1 MFLTAYIF
9 TADRHT
15 NLKPQGTDDWQ
26 PTCMKVRLWL
36 VAIRNTMIIAYFKNI
51 LSCVCIGLYFI
62 GFAQQ
67 PDSSLKSFFCVS
79 LFQFSQYFNGCKKLN
94 CWLSFTSLCKFCY
107 FMFCLSVL
115 QVLMFL
121 KGCWPLAPGI
131 IWPLHP
137 PCELTLCSSSP
148 SSSSFHLLSSSIAI
162 SLFFVPFAALMSE
175 FFDTDLTIQYEL
187 IIPNVS
193 SVPTLLKCL
202 LYHILFYYT
211 LLFIILRY
219 DLFKLDKF

>member
-26 PTCMKVRLWL
+26 PTRMKVRLWL

-51 LSCVCIGLYFI
+51 LSCVCIGLYFT

-67 PDSSLKSFFCVS
+67 PDSSLKSFFSVRVCSSSHNISPGVKS
-79 LFQFSQYFNGCKKLN
+79 LTAGYP
-94 CWLSFTSLCKFCY
+94 SLPSANSVF

-137 PCELTLCSSSP
+137 PWELTLCSSSP

-175 FFDTDLTIQYEL
+175 FFDTDLTIQYEF
-187 IIPNVS
+187 IISNVS
-193 SVPTLLKCL
+193 SVSMLLQCL
-202 LYHILFYYT
+202 LYYYS
-211 LLFIILRY
+211 IIRY
-219 DLFKLDKF
+219 GMTYLN